1 MTKYPL
7 TVSLLLACTGGSGRL
22 RLSGIFRYIHERAP
36 NWTTVVRPFD
46 SSALPAAGYIVDGL
60 HAGEFASIAR
70 ERVPVVTLDVE
81 SRSHS
86 FLVAIDG
93 RSEKCRE
100 ETRITLRRAPYNIK
114 VVKRSGNQYFTTL
127 REKMMWG
134 ADVR

>member
-1 MTKYPL
+1 MTKSPL

-81 SRSHS
+81 KG
-86 FLVAIDG
+86 V
-93 RSEKCRE
+93 
-100 ETRITLRRAPYNIK
+100 TYRIVGMICFASTPYTY
-114 VVKRSGNQYFTTL
+114 VS
-127 REKMMWG
+127 
-134 ADVR
+134 